1 MAGSDPLFTNQTI
14 RMDEV
19 FHSSMYKLHI
29 TVICVV
35 FLFSKSCF
43 KERFLSCS
51 GFLHCEDGDFLILMR
66 DDVMPAVD
74 RSTKKTKLELVEIH
88 AEHLVY
94 ERWIGDEMSN

>member
-1 MAGSDPLFTNQTI
+1 MEGGLLFQHLQASYYSDLCF
-14 RMDEV
+14 
-19 FHSSMYKLHI
+19 
-29 TVICVV
+29 V

-43 KERFLSCS
+43 KEEFLCCS

-74 RSTKKTKLELVEIH
+74 RSTRKIKLELVEIH

-94 ERWIGDEMSN
+94 ERWIGNEMSNE